1 MAPRR
6 RAGRR
11 MRGRNEIALA
21 RMASL
26 RYGNGATP
34 MLVFVQQLW
43 DVTVALAPWLLLGA
57 ALAGVLHVVL
67 PPGFVHRH
75 LRGRAGV
82 WKAVAIGVPL
92 PLCSCGV
99 IPAAMGLRR
108 DGASR
113 GASIGFLVATP
124 QTGVDSVLVSA
135 SMLGLPFALWKVVTA
150 LVTGVVAGTLVD
162 RFDHGH
168 DDARPQDAGE
178 AGPPRRGVAAVVHH
192 GLEIVQ
198 TIWRWI
204 VIGVVVS
211 AAIGTWVPPASL
223 AAVASLPA
231 WVVVLA
237 TLAIAV
243 PLYVCATASVP
254 IAAALVAGGFP
265 PGAALVLLMAG
276 PATNVA
282 TLGAVARGF
291 GGRALAIYLG
301 TIVVGAV
308 AFAWAFD
315 ALLGAATIAHVH
327 AHLHDEGAWWQQL
340 AGAALV
346 LLLASFAVTDLRRAL
361 ARRAASAVPPS
372 TPSVDVTVVGMN
384 CEGCV
389 AHLEETLRAAP
400 GVRACEVT
408 LVPPRAV
415 VHGDV
420 DLAAVR
426 ALVSKAGYSVPGG
439 DRADALPSAP

>member
-1 MAPRR
+1 M
-6 RAGRR
+6 G
-11 MRGRNEIALA
+11 
-21 RMASL
+21 
-26 RYGNGATP
+26 
-34 MLVFVQQLW
+34 VFVQQLW

-162 RFDHGH
+162 RFDRGL
-168 DDARPQDAGE
+168 DDARPQ
-178 AGPPRRGVAAVVHH
+178 GPTQADERRRGASAIVEHA
-192 GLEIVQ
+192 LEIVQ

-204 VIGVVVS
+204 VVGIVVS
-211 AAIGTWVPPASL
+211 AAIGTWVPPTSL
-223 AAVASLPA
+223 AAVVSLPP

-282 TLGAVARGF
+282 TLGAVGRSF
-291 GGRALAIYLG
+291 GARALAIYLG

-308 AFAWAFD
+308 VFAWAFD
-315 ALLGAATIAHVH
+315 AVLGAATIAHVH
-327 AHLHDEGAWWQQL
+327 AHLHAEGAWWQQA

-346 LLLASFAVTDLRRAL
+346 LLLGFFALTDLRRQL
-361 ARRAASAVPPS
+361 GRRAAAAVPASVPS
-372 TPSVDVTVVGMN
+372 IDVTVAGMN

-408 LVPPRAV
+408 LEPPRAV
-415 VHGDV
+415 VHGEVDV
-420 DLAAVR
+420 ATVH
-426 ALVSKAGYSVPGG
+426 ALVRKAGYSVPGADG
-439 DRADALPSAP
+439 ADARASTA